1 VLDFRGSGDRPGPN
15 GPVKL
20 EHPSPPLRVKV
31 MTCHST
37 LSTLANFKLFESQN
51 GEDFKVEANGLFSV
65 GKPLVVG
72 DPKNGT

>member
-1 VLDFRGSGDRPGPN
+1 MP
-15 GPVKL
+15 
-20 EHPSPPLRVKV
+20 
-31 MTCHST
+31 CHST
-37 LSTLANFKLFESQN
+37 LSTPANFKLFESQN

>member
-1 VLDFRGSGDRPGPN
+1 MTLAHPNLWKACCARFPWERGPHPGPN

-37 LSTLANFKLFESQN
+37 LSTLAIFKLFESQN
-51 GEDFKVEANGLFSV
+51 GEDFKVEGIAA
-65 GKPLVVG
+65 
-72 DPKNGT
+72 